1 MTGMTIDQALD
12 LLVEKYGFLKAI
24 RLVSY
29 CAAIATIGTDEFDRE
44 ASRTDRRNIWNEAR
58 LAGVDPEAVTWDQA
72 NGVVG
77 ALSRMVRRQGRATAS
92 AVAGRPR

>member
-1 MTGMTIDQALD
+1 MTIDRALN
-12 LLVEKYGFLKAI
+12 LFVEKYGFLKAI

-29 CAAIATIGTDEFDRE
+29 CAAIATIGTDEFDRQ
-44 ASRTDRRNIWNEAR
+44 ASRPHRRKIWNEAR

-72 NGVVG
+72 NGAVG

-92 AVAGRPR
+92 PAAGRPR